1 MISSLYHLIC
11 TPTIAFPVFSVEGQA
26 QAMAAHRLVFTT
38 PRGGGG
44 KNGPEGDAARVPD
57 VVGVQIR

>member
-11 TPTIAFPVFSVEGQA
+11 TPMIAFPVFSVEGQA
-26 QAMAAHRLVFTT
+26 QAMAAHRLAFTT
-38 PRGGGG
+38 PRGDG
-44 KNGPEGDAARVPD
+44 KSGPEGDAARLPD

>member
-38 PRGGGG
+38 PRGDG
-44 KNGPEGDAARVPD
+44 KSSPEGDAARFPD